1 VSEFKQL
8 LLKLPKSELHV
19 HLRGAMPIEVFAE
32 LLNKHV
38 ALGILDRIPSHV
50 KAQLER
56 YDNIRPFLM
65 SRCWSVEEA
74 SALFRYESFPQFL
87 MTFGFTSN
95 FVRDADDLRRLI
107 SGVLESLKAQ
117 NVVYAEI
124 TISVVEY
131 YRWQGIPL
139 SDILTCLD
147 EAAEHPGIRVQW
159 IVDLVRDIGHEA
171 ALMLLKEIVAF
182 GCKSIVGITIG
193 GSEHK
198 FPPAQFAEVYALAR
212 DSGLRLSVHAGE
224 ALGSESVW
232 DALTKLGAERI
243 GHGVR
248 AIEDPSLVAHLA
260 ENGVPLEVCPTSNLR
275 TGIYPSYEA
284 HPVKA
289 LFEAGVPITINSD
302 DPTFFGT
309 TLIDE
314 YAHIHAVGVSKDGV
328 FQMLKNGFRYAFL
341 PKEDIERYVGDL
353 ERVWKGENEKRE
365 T

>member
-1 VSEFKQL
+1 MKEL
-8 LLKLPKSELHV
+8 LFKLPKSELHV
-19 HLRGAMPIEVFAE
+19 HLRGAMPIEVFTE

-38 ALGILDRIPSHV
+38 ALGTLDRIPPHIR
-50 KAQLER
+50 AQLER
-56 YDNIRPFLM
+56 YDNIRPFL
-65 SRCWSVEEA
+65 SPRRWLAEEA

-107 SGVLESLKAQ
+107 TGVLESLKAQ

-147 EAAEHPGIRVQW
+147 EATAHLGIRAQW
-159 IVDLVRDIGHEA
+159 IVDLVRDIGSVA
-171 ALMLLKEIVAF
+171 ALALLKEIIAF

-193 GSEHK
+193 GSEHR
-198 FPPAQFAEVYALAR
+198 FPPAQFAEVYAFAR
-212 DSGLRLSVHAGE
+212 DNGLRLSVHAGE
-224 ALGSESVW
+224 ALGPESVW
-232 DALTKLGAERI
+232 DALRILGAERI

-248 AIEDPSLVAHLA
+248 AIEDESLVAHLA
-260 ENGVPLEVCPTSNLR
+260 ENGIPLEVCPTSNLR

-284 HPVKA
+284 HPIKA
-289 LFEAGVPITINSD
+289 LYEAGVPVTINSD

-309 TLIDE
+309 TLTDE
-314 YAHIHAVGVSKDGV
+314 FVHVHSVGVPKDGI
-328 FQMLKNGFRYAFL
+328 FEMLKNGFRYAFL
-341 PKEDIERYVGDL
+341 PQEDIEKYVCGL
-353 ERVWKGENEKRE
+353 TQAWENYP
-365 T
+365 

>member
-19 HLRGAMPIEVFAE
+19 HLRGAMPIEVFTE

-38 ALGILDRIPSHV
+38 ALGTLDGIPPHV

-56 YDNIRPFLM
+56 YENIRPFLM

-74 SALFRYESFPQFL
+74 SALFRYDSFPQFL

-107 SGVLESLKAQ
+107 TGVLESLKAQ
-117 NVVYAEI
+117 SVVYAEI

-147 EAAEHPGIRVQW
+147 EAIAHPGIRVQW
-159 IVDLVRDIGHEA
+159 IVDLVRDIGSDA
-171 ALMLLKEIVAF
+171 ALALLKEIVAS

-193 GSEHK
+193 GSEHH
-198 FPPAQFAEVYALAR
+198 FPPAQFAEVYAFAR
-212 DSGLRLSVHAGE
+212 DNGLRLSVHAGE
-224 ALGSESVW
+224 ALGPESIW
-232 DALTKLGAERI
+232 DALRILGAERI

-248 AIEDPSLVAHLA
+248 AIEDTSLVNYLV
-260 ENGVPLEVCPTSNLR
+260 ENRIPLEVCPTSNLH

-289 LFEAGVPITINSD
+289 LLEAGVPITINSD

-309 TLIDE
+309 TLTDE
-314 YAHIHAVGVSKDGV
+314 FIHVHSVGVPKDEI
-328 FQMLKNGFRYAFL
+328 FEMLKNGFRYAFL
-341 PKEDIERYVGDL
+341 PKEDIERYVDDL
-353 ERVWKGENEKRE
+353 ERVWKDGR
-365 T
+365 